1 MKIKMSYLRMI
12 LKENIDSKP
21 LLFNRRI
28 EIIQVVSKILAHR
41 ILIIISTFTQRKAN
55 QVEN

>member
-28 EIIQVVSKILAHR
+28 EIILVVSKILAHR
-41 ILIIISTFTQRKAN
+41 ILIIISTFTQRTAN